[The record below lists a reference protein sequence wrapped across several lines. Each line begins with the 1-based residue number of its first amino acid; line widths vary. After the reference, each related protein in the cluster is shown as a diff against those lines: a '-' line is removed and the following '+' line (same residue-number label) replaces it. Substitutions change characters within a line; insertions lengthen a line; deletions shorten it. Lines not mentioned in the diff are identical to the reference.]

1 MIHLSKKRWTASE
14 IGWGKKSQRKDLTSK
29 KKMVTK
35 ENSKYACSLNKH

>member
-1 MIHLSKKRWTASE
+1 MVSANGASK
-14 IGWGKKSQRKDLTSK
+14 GWGKNSQKKDLTSK